1 MKALKIKLGARM
13 EIIYLGDRQNV
24 FLQDFKTNF
33 ARPDGNEKCRRR
45 KYFKLQDENV
55 FCGGESFYK

>member
-1 MKALKIKLGARM
+1 M